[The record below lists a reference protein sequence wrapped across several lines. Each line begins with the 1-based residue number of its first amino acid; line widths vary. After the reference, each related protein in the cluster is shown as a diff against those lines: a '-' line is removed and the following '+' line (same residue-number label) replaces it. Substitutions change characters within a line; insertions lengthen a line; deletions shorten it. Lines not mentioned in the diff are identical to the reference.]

1 MIHDQDRRLG
11 DVIDVVKGT
20 KYEGQNMKQELEEQM
35 PMLNRLDRN
44 IEVADANMIVV
55 DNQMK
60 KLMKKT
66 NQWVLWGV
74 LIVELVIMILLLAL

>member
-55 DNQMK
+55 DN
-60 KLMKKT
+60 
-66 NQWVLWGV
+66 
-74 LIVELVIMILLLAL
+74 

>member
-66 NQWVLWGV
+66 N
-74 LIVELVIMILLLAL
+74 